1 MTQIDHHES
10 GPLDWIAGRQQAMVD
25 TLIDWSAH
33 NTGSRNIEGLTR
45 FAAKAAEAFSPL
57 GARIETRDP
66 APAQTLD
73 PAGQVIDLAH
83 GPNLLI
89 TQRPEA
95 PIQVLLTGHMD
106 TVFPRDH
113 GFQTATWLDAG
124 TLNGPGV
131 ADMKGG
137 VLILLH
143 ALLALERSPWAA
155 NIGYR
160 VILNSDEEVSSLG
173 SAPLLRECGR
183 IADLG
188 LVFEPSMLPD
198 GTLAGARKGI
208 GTFAISAQGV
218 AAHAGRNPEA
228 GRNAILAIA
237 RYFVAIQQLHGMRDG
252 LTVNAARI
260 EGGGPTNV
268 VPDQAVG
275 RFEVR
280 AWTPEDAAWAESEL
294 HRIADEVS
302 RQCDVRLALHGHFH
316 RPPKPMT
323 PEAERLFE
331 AVRECGRL
339 LGQTIT
345 WKPSGG
351 CCDGNNLA
359 AVGLP
364 VVDTLGVRGGK
375 IHSSEEFCIVE
386 SLSERAQLAAL
397 LLMRLASGKIHRP
410 GRIS

>member
-1 MTQIDHHES
+1 MSDIEDLET
-10 GPLDWIAGRQQAMVD
+10 GPLHWIASRQQAMVH
-25 TLIDWSAH
+25 TLLDWSAH
-33 NTGSRNIEGLTR
+33 NTGSRNIEGLKC
-45 FAAKAAEAFSPL
+45 FAAKASEAFVPL
-57 GARIETRDP
+57 GAEIEAREP
-66 APAQTLD
+66 APAQSLD
-73 PAGQVIDLAH
+73 SSGRLIDLAH
-83 GPNLLI
+83 GPNVLV

-113 GFQTATWLDAG
+113 PFQTTTWLDAG

-137 VLILLH
+137 ILILLH
-143 ALLALERSPWAA
+143 ALLALERSPWASR
-155 NIGYR
+155 IGYR
-160 VILNSDEEVSSLG
+160 VILNADEEVSSLG
-173 SAPLLRECGR
+173 SAPLLQECGR
-183 IADLG
+183 LADVG
-188 LVFEPSMLPD
+188 LVFEPAYLSD

-208 GTFAISAQGV
+208 GTYAVSAHGI

-228 GRNAILAIA
+228 GRNAVLAIA
-237 RYFVAIQQLHGMRDG
+237 RFFVAIQQVQGMRDG

-268 VPDQAVG
+268 VPDLAVG

-294 HRIADEVS
+294 HRLAREIGA
-302 RQCDVRLALHGHFH
+302 QCDVKLALHGHFH

-323 PEAERLFE
+323 PETLKLFE
-331 AVRECGRL
+331 AVRDCGRA
-339 LGQTIT
+339 LGQTIA

-375 IHSSEEFCIVE
+375 IHSTEEFCHVE

-397 LLMRLASGKIHRP
+397 LLMRLASGKIDLP

>member
-1 MTQIDHHES
+1 MTDIEDSEA
-10 GPLDWIAGRQQAMVD
+10 GPLTWVASRQQAMVD
-25 TLIDWSAH
+25 TLLDWSAH
-33 NTGSRNIEGLTR
+33 NTGSRNLEGLAC
-45 FAAKAAEAFSPL
+45 FAVKAAEAFTPL

-66 APAQTLD
+66 APARTLD
-73 PAGQVIDLAH
+73 ANGRLVDLAH
-83 GPNLLI
+83 GPNLLV

-106 TVFPRDH
+106 TVFPADH
-113 GFQTATWLDAG
+113 SFQTTTWLDDG

-137 VLILLH
+137 LLILLH
-143 ALLALERSPWAA
+143 ALQALERSPWAGA
-155 NIGYR
+155 IGYR

-173 SAPLLRECGR
+173 SAPLLQECGR

-208 GTFAISAQGV
+208 GTFAVSAHGV

-228 GRNAILAIA
+228 GRNAVLAIA
-237 RYFVAIQQLHGMRDG
+237 RYFVAIQTLHGAREG
-252 LTVNAARI
+252 LTVNAARV

-280 AWTPEDAAWAESEL
+280 AWTPEDAAWAETEL
-294 HRIADEVS
+294 HRLAAEVGA
-302 RQCDVRLALHGHFH
+302 QCDVRLGLHGHFH

-323 PEAERLFE
+323 PETQRLFE
-331 AVRECGRL
+331 AVRDCGRA
-339 LGQTIT
+339 LGQSIA
-345 WKPSGG
+345 WRPSGG

-375 IHSSEEFCIVE
+375 IHSTEEFCHVE
-386 SLSERAQLAAL
+386 SLCERAQLAAL
-397 LLMRLASGKIHRP
+397 LLMRLASGKINRP
-410 GRIS
+410 GRIL